1 MALVYNGFL
10 THGLLAAYQAAAR
23 LNACLSEAARRFSEF
38 RWPFSTSD
46 LPDREFRWP
55 ISTSDLPDSERRSG
69 WSRQSA
75 SAHLPGSVF
84 DARYKGLTG
93 HAARLDAAICRQ
105 KRLR

>member
-10 THGLLAAYQAAAR
+10 THSLLAAYQTAAR
-23 LNACLSEAARRFSEF
+23 LNAGLSEAARRFS
-38 RWPFSTSD
+38 
-46 LPDREFRWP
+46 EFRWP

-75 SAHLPGSVF
+75 SGHLPGSVF
-84 DARYKGLTG
+84 DARYKGLSAD
-93 HAARLDAAICRQ
+93 AARLDAAICRQ

>member
-1 MALVYNGFL
+1 MALVYNAFL
-10 THGLLAAYQAAAR
+10 TYGLLAAYQTAAR
-23 LNACLSEAARRFSEF
+23 LNAGLSEAARRFSEF
-38 RWPFSTSD
+38 RR
-46 LPDREFRWP
+46 L

-69 WSRQSA
+69 RSRQSA